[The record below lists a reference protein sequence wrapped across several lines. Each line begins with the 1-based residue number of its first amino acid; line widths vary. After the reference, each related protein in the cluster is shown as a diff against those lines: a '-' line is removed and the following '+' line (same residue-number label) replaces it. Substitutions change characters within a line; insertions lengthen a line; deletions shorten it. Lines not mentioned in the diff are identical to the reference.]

1 MSQMPMEKQSVLG
14 LSSGRAYNIVGVV
27 KDVQSDGKSVNLIKL
42 RNPEGKVDW
51 KGDWSFASNKWTSQL
66 RTQFGYDK
74 NPNDGTF
81 FMAEENF
88 KMFFTDVTL
97 CYVNPIYVHS

>member
-81 FMAEENF
+81 FMA
-88 KMFFTDVTL
+88 
-97 CYVNPIYVHS
+97 